1 MFFFLLTCFTRT
13 LYVHGQLDVTIFPQ
27 EDYNAALDPDSKVTF
42 NCTASVANLDFLLNG
57 TLAANF
63 IVSRGVVV
71 TNDGTVGGGLF
82 LTTVSIPVREEND
95 NTSVL
100 CRAIDSS
107 DVQNIV
113 VEDSRLIFLRIQ
125 GLLDAPP
132 NLTLSE
138 ADDQLSRL
146 ITWDAPP
153 TLNITNVNPDIEFY
167 QVCYNL
173 STELTCTN
181 VSSTVGER
189 AFKFSNVRVPLL
201 FTVTAFN
208 VVGEGNESSIVHQA
222 SNCDNTGGL
231 YR

>member
-1 MFFFLLTCFTRT
+1 MFFSLLTRT
-13 LYVHGQLDVTIFPQ
+13 LYVHGQLNVTIFPPK
-27 EDYNAALDPDSKVTF
+27 DYHAALDPDSKVTF
-42 NCTASVANLDFLLNG
+42 NCTASVANIELRLND
-57 TLAANF
+57 TLASNF
-63 IVSRGVVV
+63 VSQGVSFTAAGPIVGSE
-71 TNDGTVGGGLF
+71 LF
-82 LTTVSIPVREEND
+82 LTTVSIPAREEND

-100 CRAIDSS
+100 CRAIDTS

-113 VEDSRLIFLRIQ
+113 ADDSRLIFLRIQ

-138 ADDQLSRL
+138 ADDQLSRFII

-153 TLNITNVNPDIEFY
+153 TLNITNVNPDVEYY

-222 SNCDNTGGL
+222 SNCDNVGGL